1 MPNIKITI
9 MKKKPEVS
17 DSEILQYMDFD
28 VLLRKHA
35 SATQTNR
42 NKVLLKRGLLGVGG
56 IVLIGLLW
64 FTLSEKTTSEAT
76 PEAMPME
83 SEPIVTPDDS
93 EPATPAQDDFVTKSD
108 EQDIEKQPGAPPLEN
123 KSPTKIATKKNSE
136 VEEKATEQPEH
147 IYHQASPVDG
157 YGSLY
162 TYFST
167 ALQYPPEAL
176 ADSVQGVVTV
186 SFIINVTGK
195 PEKITIE
202 NSPDEKLNL
211 EAIRLIENMPS
222 WNPATLNGNP
232 VSSKLSIPIT
242 FQIISVKSKE

>member
-42 NKVLLKRGLLGVGG
+42 NKLLLKRGLLGVGG

-83 SEPIVTPDDS
+83 LEPIVTPDDS
-93 EPATPAQDDFVTKSD
+93 EPATPAQD
-108 EQDIEKQPGAPPLEN
+108 
-123 KSPTKIATKKNSE
+123 
-136 VEEKATEQPEH
+136 
-147 IYHQASPVDG
+147 
-157 YGSLY
+157 
-162 TYFST
+162 
-167 ALQYPPEAL
+167 
-176 ADSVQGVVTV
+176 
-186 SFIINVTGK
+186 
-195 PEKITIE
+195 
-202 NSPDEKLNL
+202 
-211 EAIRLIENMPS
+211 
-222 WNPATLNGNP
+222 
-232 VSSKLSIPIT
+232 
-242 FQIISVKSKE
+242 